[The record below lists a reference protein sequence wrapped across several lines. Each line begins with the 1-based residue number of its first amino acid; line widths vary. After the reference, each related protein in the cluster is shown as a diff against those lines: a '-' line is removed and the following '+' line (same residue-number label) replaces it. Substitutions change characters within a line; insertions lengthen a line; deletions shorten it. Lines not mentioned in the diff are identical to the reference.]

1 MSRSRPHYA
10 EPVSIRPSVVG
21 RQRLLDDLVAAAV
34 GATTRS
40 VVIVVDGVPGAGTTT
55 VIDETAHLVQERC
68 PRAVVLRAAAVPWES
83 TVPYGIVRQL
93 VPAPGVLD
101 AGLDVLA
108 QAELLGAALASGP
121 GSPVLVV
128 VDDAHHADRESL
140 RLLATMV
147 RHGRVGGIAVLLSRH
162 PRPSGTDTAH
172 DILDRAAD
180 ETYVVAPLGVS
191 EAAAVAALGGAVLP
205 LSAATHLVRH
215 TGGLPRHIV
224 ALLDETSA
232 STWNRGRTELPA
244 PSFVDS
250 RVRAA
255 LTRCDPTTRAVVE
268 AVAVLP
274 APTSVTV
281 VCAVADIEDPW
292 SALDT
297 ATTAGL
303 VAVHRGPTAILL
315 EPPDPMVRA
324 AVLATIG
331 FTDRARL
338 HRRAA
343 GVVEDQAD
351 ALVHLVH
358 ASALPDDT
366 LSERLVSLAG
376 ERAAKGEWASA
387 AQLYELSSRSSRDP
401 TARDERLI
409 LAVDAM
415 IGAGDVPGAAAH
427 IAEVESLPDS
437 PMRDVV
443 LGYLAILRG
452 RAHEADDRLR
462 RAWEAV
468 RRRHDPQT
476 AAVICHRQVLHN
488 LARCR
493 GADLVLW
500 ADRAVELVGP
510 DHATA
515 VEAQSI
521 RGLGLG
527 GTGRTRE
534 ALSSYE
540 DLWSHASTGAVGQ
553 RVQMGA
559 GWLHLATDLV
569 DTARAELE
577 SAVPTD
583 FLGGSTR
590 ISLWAHAWLGR
601 TYFLTGDWEAA
612 LRVVE
617 AGVDLVGR
625 SGSVLIAPLLQWTA
639 TQIHALRGDW
649 TRAEDSARVGDAGAR
664 DYEIMRVPACLGRA
678 SIAEARAD
686 YPGVLRSLAPL
697 TESWAADDVSEP
709 GFWPW
714 ADIYA
719 NALVVEGRL
728 DDAEAF
734 LAVHER
740 RAFAAGHKST
750 QARLGYARGRLHGAR
765 GDLAAARASFDGA
778 LAALADLP
786 LIYDRARVNFA
797 YGQTLRRAGKRREAD
812 AVISAARECYLAIG
826 ASAYVARCDRELK
839 AGGMR
844 AVLNKDRP
852 HDMLTPQEDAVA
864 ALVATGLSNREVAAE
879 LFLSVKTVQFHLTRV
894 YAKLGIRSRAEL
906 AARTSSS

>member
-10 EPVSIRPSVVG
+10 EPVFIRPSVVG

-34 GATTRS
+34 GAATRS

-55 VIDETAHLVQERC
+55 VIDETAHLVHERC

-83 TVPYGIVRQL
+83 IIPYGIVRQL
-93 VPAPGVLD
+93 VPAPGVVD

-108 QAELLGAALASGP
+108 QAELLGAAMESDSD
-121 GSPVLVV
+121 SPVLVI
-128 VDDAHHADRESL
+128 VDDAHHADHESL

-162 PRPSGTDTAH
+162 PRPSGTGAAH
-172 DILDRAAD
+172 EILDRAAD

-191 EAAAVAALGGAVLP
+191 DAADLAALGGAVLP

-224 ALLDETSA
+224 ALLDETPA
-232 STWNRGRTELPA
+232 STWHRGRTELPA

-292 SALDT
+292 HAVDT

-303 VAVHRGPTAILL
+303 VVVHRSPTAILL

-331 FTDRARL
+331 FADRARL

-351 ALVHLVH
+351 ALAHLVH

-366 LSERLVSLAG
+366 LSEQLVSLAG

-387 AQLYELSSRSSRDP
+387 ARLYELSSRSSLDP
-401 TARDERLI
+401 TARDERLV

-452 RAHEADDRLR
+452 RAQEADDRLR
-462 RAWEAV
+462 RAWESV
-468 RRRHDPQT
+468 RSRHDPQT

-540 DLWSHASTGAVGQ
+540 DLWGHASTGAVGQ

-625 SGSVLIAPLLQWTA
+625 SGSVLIAPLLHWTA

-649 TRAEDSARVGDAGAR
+649 TRAEDSARVGNAGAR

-678 SIAEARAD
+678 AIAEARAD
-686 YPGVLRSLAPL
+686 YPGVLRSLSPL
-697 TESWAADDVSEP
+697 TESWAAGDVSEP

-728 DDAEAF
+728 DDAEVF
-734 LAVHER
+734 LSVHER
-740 RAFAAGHKST
+740 RAVAVGHKST

-765 GDLAAARASFDGA
+765 GDLAAARASFDSA
-778 LAALADLP
+778 LAALTDLP

-812 AVISAARECYLAIG
+812 AVISAARESYLAIG

-906 AARTSSS
+906 AARNTAT